1 MKNNFALGR
10 ASMKNLDR
18 VDKRWYQILQ
28 TAIKLTRVD
37 FGIPSTGGY
46 RTVEQQRE
54 LFNTGASLCDGL
66 TNRSRHQSGLAVD
79 VFAYVNG
86 KAGYKTSDLDKIAT
100 AILQAAL
107 IHGHKISWGGL
118 WTNFVDRPHFELL
131 E

>member
-1 MKNNFALGR
+1 MSNFALGR
-10 ASMKNLDR
+10 ASMRNLDR
-18 VDKRWYQILQ
+18 VDSRMVGIMI

-54 LFNTGASLCDGL
+54 LFNTGASLCDGMSK
-66 TNRSRHQSGLAVD
+66 RSRHQSGLAVD

-86 KAGYKTSDLDKIAT
+86 KASYKNIDLESVT
-100 AILQAAL
+100 NAILQAAL

-118 WTNFVDRPHFELL
+118 WTKFRDMPHFELL